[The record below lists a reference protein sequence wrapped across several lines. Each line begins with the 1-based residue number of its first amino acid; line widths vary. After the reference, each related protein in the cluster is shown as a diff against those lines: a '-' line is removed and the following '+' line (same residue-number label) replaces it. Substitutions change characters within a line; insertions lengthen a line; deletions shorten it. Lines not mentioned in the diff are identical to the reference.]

1 MLSVRKVLKFVC
13 VCTSLADCVGEHKVY
28 KCDMCDYTSS
38 TYVGVRNHRRI
49 HSSDKP
55 YRCVSVLSN
64 FLYECFFLY
73 SSTTLHRAGR

>member
-1 MLSVRKVLKFVC
+1 MVLMSGCVFVC
-13 VCTSLADCVGEHKVY
+13 TFRADCFSEQKVY

-55 YRCVSVLSN
+55 YRCVSTLSET
-64 FLYECFFLY
+64 LRELSFFVKPIAQ
-73 SSTTLHRAGR
+73 HC